1 MKLLIFS
8 FKRYKTIIYTL
19 IFNKC
24 NKTNRN
30 NIYFSPNENSLH
42 NLLEKI
48 KSFGDLSEYKYLK
61 KFLLIFQS

>member
-19 IFNKC
+19 IFNKS

-30 NIYFSPNENSLH
+30 NIYSFRECPNNMEENR
-42 NLLEKI
+42 KYI
-48 KSFGDLSEYKYLK
+48 VIGEYKNI
-61 KFLLIFQS
+61 LIKNLE